1 MGWDHTARFYRQLA
15 LMARTGMPI
24 GNSLRLA
31 GDAAGSTYRRLGETW
46 AKGCDQ
52 GADLASQLQ
61 AAGEPALAVALIR
74 AGETTGRLP
83 ELGTRIADHFE
94 HVSALRRL
102 AIGKLVYP
110 TVLLH
115 AGLTVPLLPGII
127 VSDDSPW
134 WLLVGPGILWG
145 SVLGL
150 FLIGRAW
157 HASGILARLAL
168 LPGPSFI
175 IQPFLSCNTC
185 LVLSAAVTAGL
196 GARPAL
202 ELAADACGNRVLGER
217 LRTAGVDVER
227 QTLPDLTAGL
237 RQAGLPQA
245 LTQLIATGEQS
256 GALDRTLDQAAV
268 AARESFKLRAEWATK
283 AITGLIYGGI
293 TVFIAFKII
302 SMYSAI
308 LSGGMAAANDG

>member
-1 MGWDHTARFYRQLA
+1 MGWEHTARFYRQLA
-15 LMARTGMPI
+15 MMARTGMPI

-31 GDAAGSTYRRLGETW
+31 GDAAGRAYRRLGETW

-61 AAGEPALAVALIR
+61 AAGEPALAVALIH

-83 ELGTRIADHFE
+83 ELSSRVADHFE
-94 HVSALRRL
+94 HVDALRRL

-110 TVLLH
+110 VVLLH
-115 AGLTVPLLPGII
+115 AGLIVPLLPGVI
-127 VSDDSPW
+127 VNDDSPW
-134 WLLVGPGILWG
+134 WLLAGPAALWG
-145 SVLGL
+145 AVLGL
-150 FLIGRAW
+150 TLLGRAW
-157 HASGILARLAL
+157 HASGFLARLAL
-168 LPGPSFI
+168 LPGPSYI
-175 IQPFLSCNTC
+175 VQPFLSCNTC
-185 LVLSAAVTAGL
+185 LVLSAAVAAGL
-196 GARPAL
+196 GVRPAL
-202 ELAADACGNRVLGER
+202 ELAADACGNRVLGAR
-217 LRTAGVDVER
+217 LRTAGIDVER

-283 AITGLIYGGI
+283 AVTGAIYASI
-293 TVFIAFKII
+293 TVFVAWKII
-302 SMYSAI
+302 SMYANVMNA
-308 LSGGMAAANDG
+308 GMAAANAD